1 MSKKRLSKDQQRKK
15 KLAERAR
22 RQPREASSM
31 AYEGD
36 RYKSDKYL
44 PYVHATESGIG
55 QADVIAGR
63 RLTDAH
69 VREAMEGLVRTMK
82 SQALP
87 PLPEEREVEY
97 EKGRE
102 AELVALMIRLGW
114 EDCFARHEHPGQ
126 EALIGILRTL
136 LSSVET
142 FTTPSPGSRGYLSFL
157 EGFLRRAGVSFKVVD
172 PHGDAVSDE
181 LPDDPL
187 IDAGLAWIEEGD
199 RTARREFF
207 LIANE
212 LIGQGRTEEVA
223 SAAQMLVGLTPP
235 ADVLAELSALSVSAQ
250 SRQPYHP
257 PGP

>member
-1 MSKKRLSKDQQRKK
+1 MAKKRLSKDQERKK

-22 RQPREASSM
+22 RQPREARSL

-82 SQALP
+82 SQVLP
-87 PLPEEREVEY
+87 PLPEGQQLEY

-102 AELVALMIRLGW
+102 AELVALMIRQGW
-114 EDCFARHEHPGQ
+114 EDCFARYDHPGQ

-142 FTTPSPGSRGYLSFL
+142 FTTPAPGSRGYLSFL

-172 PHGDAVSDE
+172 RSGEPVSDE
-181 LPDDPL
+181 RPDDPL
-187 IDAGLAWIEEGD
+187 IDAGLAWVEEGD

-212 LIGQGRTEEVA
+212 LIEQGRHEDVA
-223 SAAQMLVGLTPP
+223 SAAQMLMGLVPP
-235 ADVLAELSALSVSAQ
+235 GDVLAELSALSLSAQ
-250 SRQPYHP
+250 SRQTFLP
-257 PGP
+257 PG